1 MVKFEKPA
9 ISIPDQIAL
18 LRRRGLII
26 DNVAQAKC
34 CLSLIS
40 YYRLRPYWLPFEVPT
55 QPGGD
60 HAFREH
66 FTFEDVL
73 AVYRFDRCLR
83 LLVWDGIERVEVA
96 LRAQWAH
103 HMAITHGPHGYLRE
117 CLYFHKK
124 HHKDD
129 VAKLTRQFQRSND
142 TFASHYRTRYTDP
155 KLPPVWVAAEMM
167 SLGQLSR
174 WISNL
179 KQRKDRQAIAK
190 LFALDERVFTSF
202 CHHMSHIRNICA
214 HQGRLWNKRFI
225 ITIKVPQHP
234 INLTQAFHGPESRR
248 LHNTLIILDHIL
260 TIIAP
265 EIEWRKRI
273 LQLINSCPLVN
284 PVSMGFPTNWR
295 ELPAWQVSRAD

>member
-18 LRRRGLII
+18 LKRRGLII
-26 DNVAQAKC
+26 DNVAQAEC
-34 CLSLIS
+34 CPSLIS

-73 AVYRFDRCLR
+73 A
-83 LLVWDGIERVEVA
+83 
-96 LRAQWAH
+96 
-103 HMAITHGPHGYLRE
+103 
-117 CLYFHKK
+117 LYWF
-124 HHKDD
+124 
-129 VAKLTRQFQRSND
+129 
-142 TFASHYRTRYTDP
+142 
-155 KLPPVWVAAEMM
+155 
-167 SLGQLSR
+167 
-174 WISNL
+174 
-179 KQRKDRQAIAK
+179 
-190 LFALDERVFTSF
+190 ERVFTSF

-234 INLTQAFHGPESRR
+234 INLTQAFHDPESRR

-260 TIIAP
+260 TIVAP
-265 EIEWRKRI
+265 ETEWRKRI

-284 PVSMGFPTNWR
+284 PVSMGFPANWR